1 MWLQMVAPVASGA
14 VKGMF
19 TARMK
24 RTVFVYSPSSSG
36 FGGLYSVGGCARL
49 DYFYTSLLSDSF
61 EP

>member
-24 RTVFVYSPSSSG
+24 RTVFVYSPSS
-36 FGGLYSVGGCARL
+36 
-49 DYFYTSLLSDSF
+49 
-61 EP
+61 